1 MGGFSAGFH
10 RAKDPTLPS
19 NMKFLLVVAL
29 IGSATAIETVG
40 LHQQTPVQYGSQ
52 IGPVLYGALGEGG
65 LVSESR
71 TLPDEAGPKMSAL
84 PTSGLK
90 IVPKSLKPA
99 QPLVYRPNPYVY
111 IPAIGQ
117 VAKPGETVGN
127 VEPRTV
133 PEGLKPVATN
143 LFVYT
148 ASPFVYAHHMN
159 PIHPYQIDAE
169 PLPGTHLAP
178 TLTQPG
184 YIPTIVTPARAPA
197 PDIFAPKISEETD
210 PKLVAQALAPGYI
223 PTLVVPARAPT
234 PGGYNPKRGVL
245 PGDLEA
251 PEGELESL
259 APGYIPTIVTPARAP
274 TPGGGLGPP
283 PIGPPPFS
291 PVAPARAPAP
301 SAPEYIPTIS
311 DQNTIP
317 NDDIAKVDPVGNV
330 EPRTAPEGLKPVVT
344 NPFVYTAS
352 PYVYAHHMNPVH
364 PNQITPIVPHGLA
377 YSFTSG
383 HASVVKVP
391 KPEETLVNAELRT
404 VEEGVEPVATNPF
417 AYDASPYVY
426 AHPMN
431 PVHPTQNK
439 PVVSHGFAYYGSPDG
454 TIQSRGRTNP
464 VHPTQIKPVVPHGF
478 AYSFTVGNENVAA
491 QRCTCEVHPFC
502 CVF

>member
-1 MGGFSAGFH
+1 MGVHFSAGFH

-29 IGSATAIETVG
+29 IGSVKAIETVG

-84 PTSGLK
+84 PTSGLAT
-90 IVPKSLKPA
+90 VTKSLKPA

-117 VAKPGETVGN
+117 VAKPEETVGN

-143 LFVYT
+143 LFAYT

-159 PIHPYQIDAE
+159 PIHPYQINAE

-223 PTLVVPARAPT
+223 PTLVVPAQAPT

-251 PEGELESL
+251 LAGDLEAL

-274 TPGGGLGPP
+274 TPGGGIRPP

-291 PVAPARAPAP
+291 PVAPARAPSP

-317 NDDIAKVDPVGNV
+317 NDEIAKVDPVGNV
-330 EPRTAPEGLKPVVT
+330 EPRTVPEGLKPVVT

-383 HASVVKVP
+383 NANVVKVP
-391 KPEETLVNAELRT
+391 KPEETLVNAEPDAELRT
-404 VEEGVEPVATNPF
+404 VDEDVNPVATNPF
-417 AYDASPYVY
+417 VYAASPYVY

-431 PVHPTQNK
+431 PVHPTQ
-439 PVVSHGFAYYGSPDG
+439 
-454 TIQSRGRTNP
+454 
-464 VHPTQIKPVVPHGF
+464 IKPIVPHGF
-478 AYSFTVGNENVAA
+478 AYSFTVGNENVPA
-491 QRCTCEVHPFC
+491 QPKE
-502 CVF
+502 

>member
-1 MGGFSAGFH
+1 MFQLLILLS
-10 RAKDPTLPS
+10 S
-19 NMKFLLVVAL
+19 IQLVVAF
-29 IGSATAIETVG
+29 IGYAKAIDTVG

-84 PTSGLK
+84 PTSGLAT
-90 IVPKSLKPA
+90 VTKSLKPA

-117 VAKPGETVGN
+117 VAKPEETVGD

-133 PEGLKPVATN
+133 PEGLKPVA
-143 LFVYT
+143 
-148 ASPFVYAHHMN
+148 
-159 PIHPYQIDAE
+159 
-169 PLPGTHLAP
+169 
-178 TLTQPG
+178 
-184 YIPTIVTPARAPA
+184 
-197 PDIFAPKISEETD
+197 
-210 PKLVAQALAPGYI
+210 
-223 PTLVVPARAPT
+223 
-234 PGGYNPKRGVL
+234 
-245 PGDLEA
+245 
-251 PEGELESL
+251 
-259 APGYIPTIVTPARAP
+259 
-274 TPGGGLGPP
+274 
-283 PIGPPPFS
+283 
-291 PVAPARAPAP
+291 
-301 SAPEYIPTIS
+301 
-311 DQNTIP
+311 
-317 NDDIAKVDPVGNV
+317 
-330 EPRTAPEGLKPVVT
+330 T

-417 AYDASPYVY
+417 VYDASPYVY

-431 PVHPTQNK
+431 PVHPTQIK